1 MWFPRLRKASRH
13 SKPPA
18 LSEVGGLLLLIAWML
33 VMPESVQALCQYID
47 RFVVK
52 FPQFDS
58 ALQQCRLCHTNSP
71 SRQINCPAGT
81 GGVRNGYGED
91 FRTQAIARSGVQ
103 FNFPQAAVDG
113 ALDDISDIPR
123 CNTIVPN
130 CDSDGDGFSNAVE
143 ITAGSF
149 PGDLNNRPPADL
161 FLSKSAAPNPV
172 LVGRQLTYTLTVVN
186 LGPNEARNVTV
197 TDTLRVAANSVT
209 PSQGSCSGTTNLTC
223 FLGTLLSSATATIT
237 IDITPTTDGPLDNSA
252 NVTGFGFLSVL
263 PDPQPLNNNAQTTT
277 TVNRV
282 ADLAIT
288 KADQPDPVIV
298 GNNITYE
305 LTVTNKGPSPA
316 NNMVVTDTLPSG
328 VIFVAATSSQGIC
341 TRAGSIVTCNLPGP
355 LALNA
360 QATVRIIVTSTR
372 VDPRLTNTATV
383 TSSVTD
389 LDMSNNLATA
399 DTMVIPL
406 PPTGAELVIT
416 MQDSS
421 DPAIVGS
428 PLTYT
433 ITVLNSGPD
442 SATDVVVTD
451 TLPASATFNSASP
464 SQGNCVQTSGTVTC
478 NLGTMARNGQ
488 AIIPLTVTPR
498 VAGIITNKTSVTST
512 AANDNPANNSAE
524 ERTVVNEADSDLDGI
539 NDAVEDG
546 APNSGDG
553 NRDGIA
559 DRLQENVS
567 SLPNGVDGSYVTLF
581 SPATTRLVDVRAVE
595 NSSPADA
602 PPRVEFPVGF
612 FAFAVQGVVP
622 GGTITLTLFLPSGVE
637 VDTYYKF
644 GPTPDDPSDH
654 WYEFLFDGT
663 TGAEILADR
672 VILHFVD
679 GQRGD
684 DDLSANGAVMEPG
697 APARQT
703 GVDLALSISNT
714 PNPMKVGQTLTY
726 TGVVTNNG
734 PEVAT

>member
-1 MWFPRLRKASRH
+1 
-13 SKPPA
+13 
-18 LSEVGGLLLLIAWML
+18 
-33 VMPESVQALCQYID
+33 
-47 RFVVK
+47 
-52 FPQFDS
+52 
-58 ALQQCRLCHTNSP
+58 
-71 SRQINCPAGT
+71 
-81 GGVRNGYGED
+81 
-91 FRTQAIARSGVQ
+91 
-103 FNFPQAAVDG
+103 
-113 ALDDISDIPR
+113 
-123 CNTIVPN
+123 
-130 CDSDGDGFSNAVE
+130 
-143 ITAGSF
+143 
-149 PGDLNNRPPADL
+149 
-161 FLSKSAAPNPV
+161 
-172 LVGRQLTYTLTVVN
+172 
-186 LGPNEARNVTV
+186 
-197 TDTLRVAANSVT
+197 
-209 PSQGSCSGTTNLTC
+209 
-223 FLGTLLSSATATIT
+223 
-237 IDITPTTDGPLDNSA
+237 
-252 NVTGFGFLSVL
+252 
-263 PDPQPLNNNAQTTT
+263 LNNNAQTTT

-288 KADQPDPVIV
+288 KTDQPDPVIV

-328 VIFVAATSSQGIC
+328 VIFVAATSPQGIC

-360 QATVRIIVTSTR
+360 QATVRIVVTSTR

-383 TSSVTD
+383 TSSDTD
-389 LDMSNNLATA
+389 LDLSNNLATA
-399 DTMVIPL
+399 DTMVISL

-442 SATDVVVTD
+442 SATNVVVTD
-451 TLPASATFNSASP
+451 TLPASVTFNSASP

-498 VAGIITNKTSVTST
+498 AAGIITNKTSVTST

-595 NSSPADA
+595 NPSPADA

-612 FAFAVQGVVP
+612 FAFVVQGVVP
-622 GGTITLTLFLPSGVE
+622 GGTTTLTLFLPSGVE

-703 GVDLALSISNT
+703 GVDLALNISNT
-714 PNPMKVGQTLTY
+714 PNPVKVGQTLTY

-734 PEVAT
+734 PEVATGVTLTDTLPAGVTFLTVTSTQGSCVEASGMVTCTVGTIPSGAIVTVTINVTPTQVGFLSNIASVASSVVDTDTTNNSVTQDTVVNRFAFDEVGGEGGGHGSGGCVMRPGAQGDFTLMGSVALILVCLVWRHLARRGVRR